1 LESESNPKSEDD
13 KFIRVD
19 LLVKDSQNRKIYIE
33 IQNAREKDYME
44 RLLFASSKII
54 VENQKLGKDF
64 SDISKVISISILY
77 FNIGFGDDYL
87 YYGTTEF
94 AGMNSGNPLVFK
106 KKEESTDLFKPKYT
120 LKEKNIFPEYYLIT
134 VERYQNIIK
143 KRIDEWI
150 YIFKNSEVA
159 KGSKSKNIAQA
170 EQKLA
175 LINMSDEERANY
187 ENFLINFAREQDVLK
202 TAQEEGE
209 KIGIAKGEKI
219 GIEKGE
225 KIGIEKGEKIGI
237 KIGIEKEREKNLAE
251 KKEIIK
257 EMILDGMSDEK
268 IAKLLKI
275 EVVEVAKTRSELA

>member
-1 LESESNPKSEDD
+1 
-13 KFIRVD
+13 
-19 LLVKDSQNRKIYIE
+19 
-33 IQNAREKDYME
+33 
-44 RLLFASSKII
+44 
-54 VENQKLGKDF
+54 
-64 SDISKVISISILY
+64 
-77 FNIGFGDDYL
+77 
-87 YYGTTEF
+87 
-94 AGMNSGNPLVFK
+94 MNSGNPLVFK

>member
-1 LESESNPKSEDD
+1 
-13 KFIRVD
+13 
-19 LLVKDSQNRKIYIE
+19 
-33 IQNAREKDYME
+33 ME

-219 GIEKGE
+219 GIEK
-225 KIGIEKGEKIGI
+225 
-237 KIGIEKEREKNLAE
+237 EREKNLAE